1 MTTAFV
7 SHPVFSLH
15 EMGPYHTEC
24 PERLAAITDR
34 LIASGLDAYLRHYS
48 APAAT
53 DEQIARAHGQL
64 YIREVEEASPES
76 GLHYIDPDTAL
87 NPHTYA
93 PRGRRRSARGG
104 PRHAR
109 RVPHRFLRRAPAGTP
124 R

>member
-15 EMGPYHTEC
+15 EMGPYHPEC
-24 PERLAAITDR
+24 PERIAAITDR
-34 LIASGLDAYLRHYS
+34 LIASGLDAYLYHYS

-87 NPHTYA
+87 NPHTCA
-93 PRGRRRSARGG
+93 AARHDVTGAGGEHLCIAAKRGRR
-104 PRHAR
+104 
-109 RVPHRFLRRAPAGTP
+109 
-124 R
+124 